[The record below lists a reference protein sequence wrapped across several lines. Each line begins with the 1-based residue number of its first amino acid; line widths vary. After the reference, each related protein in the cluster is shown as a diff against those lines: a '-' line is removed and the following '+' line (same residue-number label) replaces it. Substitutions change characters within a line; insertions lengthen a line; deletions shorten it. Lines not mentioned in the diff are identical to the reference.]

1 MKLTTIGW
9 IYIVFGLLALLH
21 VIWDLFQGKLVLN
34 LAIFMI
40 PVGFGL
46 IGKKESSFRWAI
58 AWSWIII
65 LITSIVLITAIFSR
79 IQVSDKVLVSLIS
92 IPWLCLFV
100 YVNRRLS
107 FISSQTGIYV
117 FGKRRNA

>member
-9 IYIVFGLLALLH
+9 IYIVFGLLALMH
-21 VIWDLFQGKLVLN
+21 VIWDLLQGRLFLN
-34 LAIFMI
+34 LVIFMI

-65 LITSIVLITAIFSR
+65 LILSIGLIIALLSR
-79 IQVSDKVLVSLIS
+79 MQTSDKVLMTILG
-92 IPWLCLFV
+92 IPWLILFICI
-100 YVNRRLS
+100 NRSLS
-107 FISSQTGIYV
+107 SISSQTGIYV
-117 FGKRRNA
+117 FGKR